1 MSQWSRRDLL
11 KRAGAASAAVG
22 RGGRSSVAAACSLLP
37 PATRQQ
43 PGSEDTAL
51 DAAEAAAV
59 SADGPLMVC
68 IRDAQGGDVSILHG
82 TEEVVV
88 RDRRLVAKIV
98 RAKKSGANK
107 A

>member
-11 KRAGAASAAVG
+11 KRAGAASAAAGAAVALNPG
-22 RGGRSSVAAACSLLP
+22 GAFAASTARG
-37 PATRQQ
+37 QQ
-43 PGSEDTAL
+43 SADDTAL

-98 RAKKSGANK
+98 RAKQSGANK

>member
-11 KRAGAASAAVG
+11 KRAGAASAAGAAVALNSG
-22 RGGRSSVAAACSLLP
+22 GALAATTSRG
-37 PATRQQ
+37 QQ
-43 PGSEDTAL
+43 STEEPAL

>member
-11 KRAGAASAAVG
+11 KRAGAASAAAAGAAVALNP
-22 RGGRSSVAAACSLLP
+22 GGALAAASSRGRRSADEP
-37 PATRQQ
+37 
-43 PGSEDTAL
+43 AL

-59 SADGPLMVC
+59 TADGPLMVC
-68 IRDAQGGDVSILHG
+68 VRDAHGGAVSILHG

-88 RDRRLVAKIV
+88 NDRRLVAKIV
-98 RAKKSGANK
+98 RAKKSGAAK

>member
-11 KRAGAASAAVG
+11 KRAGAASAAAAGAAVALNPG
-22 RGGRSSVAAACSLLP
+22 GALAATTARG
-37 PATRQQ
+37 QQ
-43 PGSEDTAL
+43 STDEPAL

>member
-1 MSQWSRRDLL
+1 MEPKGPVEASGRGVRRG
-11 KRAGAASAAVG
+11 R
-22 RGGRSSVAAACSLLP
+22 RGGRTESRWRVRRVDRAGEQSAD
-37 PATRQQ
+37 
-43 PGSEDTAL
+43 DTAL

>member
-11 KRAGAASAAVG
+11 KRAGAASAAAGAAVALNS
-22 RGGRSSVAAACSLLP
+22 GGALA
-37 PATRQQ
+37 ATRSGRAH
-43 PGSEDTAL
+43 PSDESDL
-51 DAAEAAAV
+51 DAVEAAAV
-59 SADGPLMVC
+59 AADGPLMVC
-68 IRDAQGGDVSILHG
+68 IRDAHGGDVSILHG

-98 RAKKSGANK
+98 RAKKSGASK

>member
-11 KRAGAASAAVG
+11 KRAGAASAAAGAAVALNP
-22 RGGRSSVAAACSLLP
+22 GGAFAATTSRSEHAIDEP
-37 PATRQQ
+37 
-43 PGSEDTAL
+43 DL

-88 RDRRLVAKIV
+88 RDHRLVAKIV